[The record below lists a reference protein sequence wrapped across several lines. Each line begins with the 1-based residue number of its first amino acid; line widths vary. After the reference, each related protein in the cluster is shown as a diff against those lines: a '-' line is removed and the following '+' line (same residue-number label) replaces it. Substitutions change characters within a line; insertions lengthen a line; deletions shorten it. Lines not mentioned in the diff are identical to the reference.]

1 MTAQIVSLKAR
12 DIAIGGSSISLIS
25 IILIAV
31 GGGAIILSVV
41 GVTFYVLHV
50 RRKRRRRNLVPQ
62 IKAGQSILIKTPK
75 NTNGIVDAK
84 GMTPAM
90 RMAADVRRISNEQQ
104 QSQWSHHDSTR
115 ASGERISAYRDNMI
129 PPSAHAR
136 IMQTLPSTSSQY
148 SFTSSSGPYPHSFE
162 AMSTTYSSYSQQAG
176 SYASVEMPPLPANS
190 HHLIQ
195 KAQSQKAPSV
205 KSIKVS
211 RKPIYPDGEI
221 QQEIQQEVQYL
232 PQIPQPATLQQR
244 PTPSLNTS
252 LPVPQRSLSP
262 NPAASIDG
270 SESFTPVLDLGMEF
284 GGHRSNQESP
294 FELDNSVMEQSSW
307 LASAL
312 DSAFNSDGP
321 SFAEPP
327 RRAPQVPKPVVHA
340 PAGHA
345 SKASISSTKS
355 HSKKAS
361 KSSRPPPPATGPPK
375 KHEKPTTGGPSR
387 VTVDYYTPYS
397 RRTLYQEGMN
407 ENHHQAEE
415 KVEVLAPA
423 EGLPS
428 DQSHETAAGRASV
441 ESANR
446 AAALF
451 SSMEPV
457 LRSNDNSL
465 DLSLDRSSFSQI
477 DHTGSFSAIQDGNST
492 LHTSVVDGDQS
503 RRSESSE
510 GHKMPIPTMTFD
522 HTTEQEMITSDLLS
536 NSMQDKQPFSRNLP
550 ALSIPNDLID
560 ECQAAISSDDKNV
573 PLMNTFD
580 NHGSQK
586 TISNK
591 PSFASSLR
599 AKLSM
604 SRSKSSNSAASS
616 GGRNSPNA
624 TQGDEL
630 NIAESRSPQL
640 GAMSGVS
647 PALSSNSFMN
657 GTPNS
662 FVGPTETWNLSTDDI
677 EMPQFVQRTSSSI
690 EAERVPPTNLGLGL
704 QSGSENTVE
713 MLRPSNSLKRKGS
726 NASKRSLKQKAM
738 INRSHQ
744 RESAF
749 SLERNS
755 SVSSYGSSSHS
766 HDLNRAFPWSK
777 MQGPSSMKQEDTY
790 DVIEEEHRQSNNSS
804 PRFADAEPSS
814 STSADSIGYNVIAAS
829 SMDHTTNAIQTIQAH
844 DQGQQQKWL
853 NLNRNVQRDSVAS
866 SYCDTILSSD
876 AGDAESAFDYENA
889 QDQRAKLL
897 QSIQKRQQAKQAL
910 KSHGRSSSR
919 QMANKQSIREELEE
933 QHGGFT
939 SHSARLSIDVGH
951 NASPTKVKSGNGLQ
965 ALNIDMGESFSSGH
979 GILTPPLTPYE
990 KTIAL
995 PDLEVE
1001 TVRNTIPDHARIK
1014 KQPSLTAEEQQAQ
1027 RLSKLRPLSLAANQA
1042 SHTNGAGAPVSP
1054 LPHLNQSSH
1063 RSNASRSSSAFGL
1076 SPSTS
1081 YGSAFGTGLQLSS
1094 INYAT
1099 SPTRPL
1105 FSTASKRVSRA
1116 GSATGSINHHHGPM
1130 GVARSAGLS
1139 TQVSHAS
1146 PNSILINTLPGL
1158 PDVEND
1164 SQASTPKASTFA
1176 AAQALRARPSLSS
1189 SNTPVMSNSPLN
1201 LTPSMMNAVQH
1212 SWLSAANIA
1221 DGNAPSHSGM
1231 SVHRLSDS
1239 SFASNTSLLNR
1250 FPVTANAPMV

>member
-1 MTAQIVSLKAR
+1 MTPEIVSLKAR

-31 GGGAIILSVV
+31 GGGAMILSVV

-50 RRKRRRRNLVPQ
+50 RRKRRRRNLIPQ
-62 IKAGQSILIKTPK
+62 AKAGESILIKTPK
-75 NTNGIVDAK
+75 TSIKGVVDGK

-104 QSQWSHHDSTR
+104 NQWTHHDSTR
-115 ASGERISAYRDNMI
+115 SSGERVSAYRENMI

-136 IMQTLPSTSSQY
+136 IMHTLPSTSSQY
-148 SFTSSSGPYPHSFE
+148 SFTSSSGPYPHSSE
-162 AMSTTYSSYSQQAG
+162 GMSTTYSSYSQQAG

-190 HHLIQ
+190 HHMIQ
-195 KAQSQKAPSV
+195 KAQSQPTQKAPSV
-205 KSIKVS
+205 KSIRIS

-232 PQIPQPATLQQR
+232 PQLPQPAALQQR
-244 PTPSLNTS
+244 PTPSLNTV

-284 GGHRSNQESP
+284 GGQRSNQESP
-294 FELDNSVMEQSSW
+294 FEVDNSVMEQSSW

-321 SFAEPP
+321 SFEEPP
-327 RRAPQVPKPVVHA
+327 RRAPQIPKPVVHA

-397 RRTLYQEGMN
+397 RRTLYQESAN
-407 ENHHQAEE
+407 EVRQQTEE

-423 EGLPS
+423 EVLPS
-428 DQSHETAAGRASV
+428 DQTHETGAGRASV
-441 ESANR
+441 ESAVR

-457 LRSNDNSL
+457 LRSNENSL
-465 DLSLDRSSFSQI
+465 DLSLDRSSFSQA
-477 DHTGSFSAIQDGNST
+477 DHGGSFSAVQDGNST
-492 LHTSVVDGDQS
+492 IHTSVVDGDQS
-503 RRSESSE
+503 RRSGSSE
-510 GHKMPIPTMTFD
+510 GHKMPVPTMTFD
-522 HTTEQEMITSDLLS
+522 HTTEQEMFPSDLRS
-536 NSMQDKQPFSRNLP
+536 NSMKDRQPFSRNLP
-550 ALSIPNDLID
+550 ALQIPSDLID

-580 NHGSQK
+580 NTGLQK

-591 PSFASSLR
+591 PSFASNLR

-616 GGRNSPNA
+616 GGRVSPNA
-624 TQGDEL
+624 TQVEETGL
-630 NIAESRSPQL
+630 VASRSPQL
-640 GAMSGVS
+640 GAIPGVS
-647 PALSSNSFMN
+647 PALSSNSFMD

-677 EMPQFVQRTSSSI
+677 EMPQFVQRSSSSI
-690 EAERVPPTNLGLGL
+690 EAERSSPINPGLGL
-704 QSGSENTVE
+704 QSGSQKTVDV
-713 MLRPSNSLKRKGS
+713 LRSSNSLKRKGS

-738 INRSHQ
+738 INRNTQ

-749 SLERNS
+749 SLERNNS
-755 SVSSYGSSSHS
+755 TSSYGSSSQS
-766 HDLNRAFPWSK
+766 HEFNRAFPWSR
-777 MQGPSSMKQEDTY
+777 MQGPSSTKQNDTY

-814 STSADSIGYNVIAAS
+814 STSADSVGYNLIAAS
-829 SMDHTTNAIQTIQAH
+829 SMDHTTNAIQSIQAH

-853 NLNRNVQRDSVAS
+853 NLNRDVQRDSIAS

-876 AGDAESAFDYENA
+876 NGDAESAFDYENA

-897 QSIQKRQQAKQAL
+897 QSIQKRNQAKQAL
-910 KSHGRSSSR
+910 TGHGRSSSR

-933 QHGGFT
+933 QQGGFT
-939 SHSARLSIDVGH
+939 SHSARLSIDVGQ
-951 NASPTKVKSGNGLQ
+951 NASLTKTKSGNELQ
-965 ALNIDMGESFSSGH
+965 ALNIDMGESFLGGH

-995 PDLEVE
+995 PELEVE
-1001 TVRNTIPDHARIK
+1001 VKQKMIPDHARIK
-1014 KQPSLTAEEQQAQ
+1014 KQPTLTPEERQAE

-1042 SHTNGAGAPVSP
+1042 SHTSGAGVPVSP

-1063 RSNASRSSSAFGL
+1063 RPNASRSSSAFGL

-1094 INYAT
+1094 ISYTT

-1105 FSTASKRVSRA
+1105 FSTANKRVSRA
-1116 GSATGSINHHHGPM
+1116 SSATGSINHHHGPM

-1146 PNSILINTLPGL
+1146 PSSILINSLPGL

-1164 SQASTPKASTFA
+1164 SQASTPKVSSFA
-1176 AAQALRARPSLSS
+1176 AAQALRARSRLSS
-1189 SNTPVMSNSPLN
+1189 SSNAQLS
-1201 LTPSMMNAVQH
+1201 LTPSMINAAQQ
-1212 SWLSAANIA
+1212 SWLSAANNR
-1221 DGNAPSHSGM
+1221 DGNATSGM
-1231 SVHRLSDS
+1231 SVHRLSGS

-1250 FPVTANAPMV
+1250 FPITANAPMV